1 MSQIKYAWD
10 DLKSQKARNI
20 ILILQITAALL
31 IFSFVLS
38 LYFNLFDFRDKL
50 NYVSSNQDIY
60 YIRDVTDESRY
71 IEFITDPNSIEK
83 MNELYSFMTTSFD
96 VFTASSQEYL
106 FLKDEGLDPFVVYHS
121 GTSKAFNLLKID
133 QNFASVYDLN
143 CVEGELFTSEDFQS
157 EGTIPL
163 LLGYDFQKYY
173 QLGDI
178 ITDTHDVRY
187 QVRGFLEKSSYFLQP
202 GKSDEVYLLDSW
214 FVVPLTPE
222 IFMDSAD
229 FDPIIMSTYIF
240 ADDASDLEKIRNKST
255 ELDLYSLEFRS
266 FAQQM
271 QWIREDFN
279 LLIKL
284 IGFILVVVLLFSIIG
299 LVSNITQFIDSHIK
313 EFSIH
318 LLCGGQ
324 VRSIIQRIVV
334 TIGLML
340 LPACILAIAI
350 HRFTATTI
358 ITLLFSIFIGGVVAI
373 FPAIKL
379 SRLGII
385 NLLRRSE

>member
-1 MSQIKYAWD
+1 
-10 DLKSQKARNI
+10 
-20 ILILQITAALL
+20 
-31 IFSFVLS
+31 
-38 LYFNLFDFRDKL
+38 
-50 NYVSSNQDIY
+50 
-60 YIRDVTDESRY
+60 
-71 IEFITDPNSIEK
+71 

-133 QNFASVYDLN
+133 QNFSSVYDLN

-214 FVVPLTPE
+214 FVVPITPE

-299 LVSNITQFIDSHIK
+299 L
-313 EFSIH
+313 
-318 LLCGGQ
+318 
-324 VRSIIQRIVV
+324 
-334 TIGLML
+334 
-340 LPACILAIAI
+340 
-350 HRFTATTI
+350 
-358 ITLLFSIFIGGVVAI
+358 
-373 FPAIKL
+373 
-379 SRLGII
+379 
-385 NLLRRSE
+385 